1 MVFPCLL
8 NYYIT
13 ALVLLFM
20 FFHLF
25 IYIFYCIYLFKYQ
38 LRCCKVNVTLASL
51 LFLSENRFKL
61 LSLSNHNVRK
71 AIISWMLIVFFI
83 FKYNYYIYITW
94 CTKHL
99 LVKRIV
105 GSYVRSV
112 RLRGRPQMKRIDGWC
127 EKAWIWCSLHKP
139 WRKFLCI
146 WCDPWIGSGVGRERV
161 MSYLWSGRG
170 KPKGHVVDKTL
181 TLIPICMT
189 HLMCCLCWVQCSS
202 PGVSGW
208 EECVC
213 MYVSMDVFILS
224 LSQLPVFRA
233 LA

>member
-1 MVFPCLL
+1 MCFCVSVVELCLGQGADIISVWCYNKIKCMVFPCLL

-83 FKYNYYIYITW
+83 FKYNYYIYIT
-94 CTKHL
+94 
-99 LVKRIV
+99 
-105 GSYVRSV
+105 
-112 RLRGRPQMKRIDGWC
+112 
-127 EKAWIWCSLHKP
+127 
-139 WRKFLCI
+139 
-146 WCDPWIGSGVGRERV
+146 
-161 MSYLWSGRG
+161 
-170 KPKGHVVDKTL
+170 
-181 TLIPICMT
+181 
-189 HLMCCLCWVQCSS
+189 
-202 PGVSGW
+202 
-208 EECVC
+208 
-213 MYVSMDVFILS
+213 
-224 LSQLPVFRA
+224 
-233 LA
+233 